1 MSQTDRAVP
10 APIADLA
17 VLIGRFQPFHNGHAA
32 LLRRALD
39 TAPRAAVVLGS
50 SWQARSAKNPFTWRE
65 RAEMIAAT
73 LSEQERT
80 RVEFIPLRDYYDDAR
95 WSAALR
101 HAVESLAGP
110 GAQGVQGARIALVGH
125 FKDDSSYYLNH
136 FPQWRLVA
144 AENAG
149 GIDATSL
156 RRILYE
162 AADGAQTLAAFDH
175 LAPPAVREKLAAW
188 MASAEYAALAEEYR
202 LVAQYK
208 AAWRAAPYPPIFST
222 VDAVVTA
229 AGHVLLIRRG
239 GFPGKGQWALPGGFV
254 EPRERLLKSA
264 VRELSEETRLAVPE
278 TALLSALREVK
289 VFDYPDRSQ
298 RGRTIT
304 HAHYF
309 ALDLVALPA
318 IEAADDAAQAQW
330 ISVAQLASM
339 EEEFFEDHFHILD
352 TFLHLRE
359 EPA

>member
-1 MSQTDRAVP
+1 MPHHDTA
-10 APIADLA
+10 APGLIADIA

-32 LLRRALD
+32 LLQRALE
-39 TAPRAAVVLGS
+39 TAPRVAVVLGS
-50 SWQARSAKNPFTWRE
+50 SWQARSAKNPFSWRE
-65 RAEMIAAT
+65 RVAMIAAS
-73 LSEQERT
+73 LPEAARA
-80 RVEFIPLRDYYDDAR
+80 RVAYIPLRDYYDDAR
-95 WSAALR
+95 WCAALR
-101 HAVESLAGP
+101 REVEMLAG
-110 GAQGVQGARIALVGH
+110 QGARIALVGH
-125 FKDDSSYYLNH
+125 FKDDSSYYLSR
-136 FPQWRLVA
+136 FPQWELVV

-162 AADGAQTLAAFDH
+162 AADGGQALAALEP
-175 LAPPAVREKLAAW
+175 LAPPAVCEVLRTWLA
-188 MASAEYAALAEEYR
+188 SPEYAALAEEYR

-208 AAWRAAPYPPIFST
+208 AAWSTAPYPPIFST

-264 VRELSEETRLAVPE
+264 LRELAEETRLAVD
-278 TALLSALREVK
+278 AAVLLAALRDVK
-289 VFDYPDRSQ
+289 VFDHPDRSQ

-309 ALDLVALPA
+309 ALDLAVLPA

-330 ISVAQLASM
+330 LPIAQLAGM

-352 TFLHLRE
+352 SFLHLRA

>member
-1 MSQTDRAVP
+1 MNNGP
-10 APIADLA
+10 AADLA

-32 LLRRALD
+32 LLRCALD
-39 TAPRAAVVLGS
+39 TAARVAVVLGS
-50 SWQARSAKNPFTWRE
+50 SWQARSAKNPFSWRE
-65 RAEMIAAT
+65 RAAMIAAT
-73 LSEQERT
+73 LSEQERA
-80 RVEFIPLRDYYDDAR
+80 RVAFIPLRDYYDDAR

-101 HAVESLAGP
+101 RAVQAQAGE
-110 GAQGVQGARIALVGH
+110 GAQGVQGTRIALVGH

-136 FPQWRLVA
+136 FPHWQLIA

-149 GIDATSL
+149 GIDATSV

-162 AADGAQTLAAFDH
+162 TADAEQALAALES
-175 LAPPAVREKLAAW
+175 LAPPAVREALRAW
-188 MASAEYAALAEEYR
+188 LGSPEYAALAEEYR

-208 AAWRAAPYPPIFST
+208 AAWSAAPYPPIFST

-229 AGHVLLIRRG
+229 ASHVLLIRRG

-264 VRELSEETRLAVPE
+264 VRELAEETRLAVSE
-278 TALLSALREVK
+278 SALLAALREVR
-289 VFDYPDRSQ
+289 VFDHPDRSQ

-309 ALDLVALPA
+309 ALDLAALPA

-330 ISVAQLASM
+330 LPIAQLAGM

-352 TFLHLRE
+352 SFLHLRV